1 MRTSM
6 KPWAETSA
14 GAEPTRGFGR
24 PFTELPCWRVNGG
37 RNERSSSGESAG
49 IHSNGSGCRRRA
61 SGEFVRAAA
70 WRTTRCFGSRRKG
83 VRAQCVCAHRER
95 RERDRHLGP
104 LGNGPGNLHLLA
116 DAHKRIERELL
127 FFCCQNIAWSARQR
141 RVQTHQKP
149 SADSGSRS
157 NEFPP
162 THHCWSAHFV
172 LRSPASTAAL

>member
-49 IHSNGSGCRRRA
+49 IHSNGSRCRRRA

-83 VRAQCVCAHRER
+83 VRAQCVCAHRQGGVNSLAHFR
-95 RERDRHLGP
+95 VGRDDGHALVAP
-104 LGNGPGNLHLLA
+104 

-149 SADSGSRS
+149 SADSRSRS